1 MQDRTP
7 RPEDLEPIERASLDE
22 LRALQ
27 LERLQWSLRHAYANV
42 PHYTAAFDAK
52 GVHPDDCKSL
62 DDLAQFPF
70 TTKADLRDNYP
81 FGMFAVPREQ
91 VSRIHASS
99 GTTGRPTV
107 VGYTAEDIRTWATV
121 MARSIRASGGRA
133 GDKVHVAYGYGLFT
147 GGLGAHYGAEA
158 LGCTVIPVSG
168 GMTERQV
175 TLIRDFEPD
184 IIMVT
189 PSYLLAIVDEME
201 RQGIDPRSTSLQV
214 GIFGAEPWT
223 NDMRVEME
231 HRLDMHAVDIYGL
244 SEVMGP
250 GVANECVET
259 KDGLHIWEDHFYPEV
274 IDPAT
279 GDVLP
284 DGEEGELVFTSL
296 TKQAMPVVRY
306 RTRDLTRLLPG
317 TARTMR
323 RMEKITGRTDDMII
337 LRGVNLFPTQIEE
350 LILRTPA
357 LSPHFQCVLSRSN
370 RLDELTVRV
379 ERRPDASTVDA
390 AGAAGALRTLIKN
403 TIGVS
408 VAVDVVDPDGVE
420 RSMGKMRRI
429 IDNRPR

>member
-7 RPEDLEPIERASLDE
+7 RPEDLEPIERASVDE
-22 LRALQ
+22 LRTLQ
-27 LERLQWSLRHAYANV
+27 WQRLQWSIGHAYDSV
-42 PHYTAAFDAK
+42 PHYRQAFDAA
-52 GVHPDDCKSL
+52 GVHPSDVHSL
-62 DDLAQFPF
+62 ADVAKLPF

-81 FGMFAVPREQ
+81 WGMFAVPRRQ
-91 VSRIHASS
+91 IARVHASS

-107 VGYTAEDIRTWATV
+107 VGYTAEDVRTWATL
-121 MARSIRASGGRA
+121 MARSIRAAGGRP
-133 GDKVHVAYGYGLFT
+133 GDRVHVAYGYGLFT

-184 IIMVT
+184 VIMVT
-189 PSYLLAIVDEME
+189 PSYMLAIVDEMV
-201 RQGIDPRSTSLQV
+201 RQGFDPRSSSLAV

-223 NDMRVEME
+223 NDMRVELE
-231 HRLDMHAVDIYGL
+231 ERLDLHAVDIYGL

-259 KDGLHIWEDHFYPEV
+259 KDGLHVWEDHFLPEV
-274 IDPAT
+274 IDPVT
-279 GDVLP
+279 GEVLP
-284 DGEEGELVFTSL
+284 DGSAGELVLTSL

-317 TARTMR
+317 TARPMR
-323 RMEKITGRTDDMII
+323 RMEKITGRSDDMII

-350 LILRTPA
+350 LILRIPA
-357 LSPHFQCVLSRSN
+357 LSPHFQCILNRPE

-379 ERRPDASTVDA
+379 ERR
-390 AGAAGALRTLIKN
+390 AGAAAPDVAEASRRLSAMVKSS
-403 TIGVS
+403 IGVS
-408 VAVDVVDPDGVE
+408 VRVDVVDPDSVE
-420 RSMGKMRRI
+420 RSLGKMRRI
-429 IDNRPR
+429 VDERPK